1 MHFTSTLLFAAGALA
16 LPKHDCLSSNS
27 ADIAALSDCG
37 DQAALASCLSS
48 LGDASVESCYV
59 DAGCPP
65 AAAAAEAQLAIDRCA
80 HPGDLRR
87 RFRAALDDRSAP
99 ATVAAVPVA
108 ELFAART
115 LAPRTGDLEC
125 FSTSTVKTKTC
136 PVSTN
141 DGKPTTQDC
150 FTTDVAKSECAPGV
164 FCTTDSKGA
173 DICME
178 LDDDLGIDGIIIAIV
193 FAVAIAVGIG
203 YLTFMC
209 CRDKREQK
217 RLAAKAEATALARAQ
232 TKKKRAQEVRTP
244 LMRQGSGQGQPGA
257 GGDPFA
263 DGSRL

>member
-1 MHFTSTLLFAAGALA
+1 MRFTSSLLFAAGALA

-80 HPGDLRR
+80 RPGDLRR
-87 RFRAALDDRSAP
+87 RVRAALDDPSAP
-99 ATVAAVPVA
+99 ATAAVPVA

-115 LAPRTGDLEC
+115 LAPRTTSLEC
-125 FSTSTVKTKTC
+125 FTTSTVQSKTC

-141 DGKPTTQDC
+141 DGKPTTQEC
-150 FTTDVAKSECAPGV
+150 FSTDVAKSECAPGLY
-164 FCTTDSKGA
+164 CTTDPKGA

-217 RLAAKAEATALARAQ
+217 RLAAKAEATALARAA

-244 LMRQGSGQGQPGA
+244 LMRQGSGQGQPG
-257 GGDPFA
+257 GDPFA